1 MPGQTNNMEDS
12 QFPWQRTLYILVF
25 SQLVVS
31 MGFSSVYPF
40 LPLFV
45 TQLGSTTG
53 MGIELLSGL
62 VYSAHSFT
70 MMIASPIWGSLAD
83 RFGRKIMVQRAMF
96 GGALILLLMAF
107 ATSAEQL
114 VALRAI
120 QGLLTGTVSATS
132 ALLASVVPNNQKGY
146 AMGFLQVGFGT
157 GIAFGPLLGGAVAD
171 TFGYNTVLFLTAG
184 MLTLG
189 GITVAV
195 GINERF
201 HTQGVYVSS
210 TPGIIKSWN
219 SIISIP
225 GMSVTFA
232 IRFLSSLGRIMII
245 PIIPL
250 FIQSFWTDSSRL
262 NTFTGLAL
270 GVASG
275 FTTITAVIFG
285 RIADRIGYRKILIG
299 CTSLLAIVY
308 TLQGFIS
315 FGWQLIILQ
324 GVVGVCLGGLLPI
337 ISAMLANFSKTVGV
351 GSVFGLDNSINAAG
365 RALAPLV
372 GTTILSFFGFPAAFA
387 TAGIVFLIISL
398 LAFWSLPSSRST
410 P

>member
-1 MPGQTNNMEDS
+1 L
-12 QFPWQRTLYILVF
+12 PWQRTLYILVF

-31 MGFSSVYPF
+31 MGFSSIYPF
-40 LPLFV
+40 LPLYV
-45 TQLGSTTG
+45 AHLGSTTG
-53 MGIELLSGL
+53 IEIELLSGL

-96 GGALILLLMAF
+96 GGSIILLLMAF
-107 ATSAEQL
+107 ANSAEQI

-157 GIAFGPLLGGAVAD
+157 GIAVGPLVGGAIAD

-201 HTQGVYVSS
+201 HTQEIYDSNL
-210 TPGIIKSWN
+210 PGIIKRWN

-225 GMSVTFA
+225 GMSVTFT

-250 FIQSFWTDSSRL
+250 FIQSFGADSSRL
-262 NTFTGLAL
+262 NTISGLAL
-270 GVASG
+270 GIASG
-275 FTTITAVIFG
+275 FTTITAIIFG
-285 RIADRIGYRKILIG
+285 RIADRIGYRIILIW

-308 TLQGFIS
+308 TLQGYIS
-315 FGWQLIILQ
+315 FSWQLIILQ
-324 GVVGVCLGGLLPI
+324 GVVGICMGGLLPI
-337 ISAMLANFSKTVGV
+337 ISALLANYSKTVGE

-372 GTTILSFFGFPAAFA
+372 GTIILSFYGFPAAFA

-398 LAFWSLPSSRST
+398 LAFWKLPLSRST
-410 P
+410 R